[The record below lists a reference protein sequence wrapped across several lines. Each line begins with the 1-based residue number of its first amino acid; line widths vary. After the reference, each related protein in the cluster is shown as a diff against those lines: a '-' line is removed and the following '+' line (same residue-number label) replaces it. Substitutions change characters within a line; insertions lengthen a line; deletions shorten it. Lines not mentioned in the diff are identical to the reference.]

1 MSYSDQHTNKEG
13 DFFFG
18 SKTPT
23 LNIPSFD
30 ALAEMAKKLKV
41 IEGFEQKE
49 NDEFRKFKTF
59 FGDLKAIQ
67 FVSSEPVDF
76 EEHDRNY
83 TFVATIYE
91 KEVSFVLSD
100 VAEYAGM
107 QVFYLEDTEY
117 SVDIGFED
125 FAKKLL
131 PIITFGAHGDAFV
144 DAGLLNDP
152 NSNQLNLACR
162 DAWSVLSKL
171 KERST

>member
-1 MSYSDQHTNKEG
+1 MAIEHTNKEG

-18 SKTPT
+18 SETPT
-23 LNIPSFD
+23 LDISSFD
-30 ALAEMAKKLKV
+30 ALAEMAKKLKN
-41 IEGFEQKE
+41 IESFEQKE
-49 NDEFRKFKTF
+49 NNEIDKFKTF

-107 QVFYLEDTEY
+107 QIFYLEDTDY

-171 KERST
+171 KERSA

>member
-1 MSYSDQHTNKEG
+1 MASEEINKEG

-18 SKTPT
+18 SNAPT

-171 KERST
+171 KERSA